1 MDQPGRR
8 RVRAEK
14 GEAGELYR
22 IDKQCE
28 LMFGP
33 DFKICPYMVII
44 AQVTNRQS
52 LLRPVIYRLIKEFCI
67 ISWKKI
73 IKKHVLKYFFLDF
86 NSKTVSD
93 CGVQIASPNPSPVK
107 LSTCPGQM
115 EQYVELKRLVPFLSP
130 LTLSLSCSLPRS
142 LSTGCSHMF
151 MHIDSLVKF
160 SYPPFL

>member
-1 MDQPGRR
+1 MSLHFSLLLQKIQYILKAFFTITCTKLHTTLNIFFSVTKNTIFIKNMSHVFCCFKSYDILTCFVVWCSAGSAECLLDQPGRR

-44 AQVTNRQS
+44 AQVTNRQR

-67 ISWKKI
+67 ISWKKSLRNMYWNI
-73 IKKHVLKYFFLDF
+73 FFLI
-86 NSKTVSD
+86 S
-93 CGVQIASPNPSPVK
+93 IA
-107 LSTCPGQM
+107 
-115 EQYVELKRLVPFLSP
+115 RL
-130 LTLSLSCSLPRS
+130 
-142 LSTGCSHMF
+142 
-151 MHIDSLVKF
+151 
-160 SYPPFL
+160 